1 MSLIYKICDVD
12 LWEKAKA
19 EGHFIGAEIDLR
31 DGFIHFST
39 TEQLDETLRLHFEGV
54 ENLVLLK
61 IDGCRLDL
69 KWEPARTGDLFPHL
83 YDILPL
89 SAVLT
94 VNPLLLDDDGRY
106 ILPSHL

>member
-19 EGHFIGAEIDLR
+19 EGHFIGAEIDIR
-31 DGFIHFST
+31 DGFINFST

-54 ENLVLLK
+54 ENLLLLT

-69 KWEPARTGDLFPHL
+69 KWEPARNGTLFPHL

-89 SAVLT
+89 SAVLR
-94 VNPLLLDDDGRY
+94 VNPLLLDDDGRH
-106 ILPSHL
+106 ILSSQL

>member
-19 EGHFIGAEIDLR
+19 EGHFIGAEIDIR

-54 ENLVLLK
+54 EKLLLLT
-61 IDGCRLDL
+61 IDGRRLDL
-69 KWEPARTGDLFPHL
+69 KWEPARNGTLFPHL

-94 VNPLLLDDDGRY
+94 VDPLLLDDDGRHM
-106 ILPSHL
+106 LPSQL